1 MNRALNLD
9 ELSAALANKGVSV
22 QFFDYSEL
30 PKDHY
35 LLASMLLSNPPR
47 FLFFE
52 RSTSGDIGH
61 WTALKRFGRHLFWFS
76 SYGFLPD
83 GELMVSSELRGH
95 PGQGINKISR
105 ALKYLDSRGFTI
117 HYSAI
122 PLQVVG
128 DGTTSCGAW
137 CYYFLVSKFKDFE
150 KFEDRLSNISIP
162 ERFVS
167 AIYKNDFSS

>member
-9 ELSAALANKGVSV
+9 ELSGALARKGVTV

-30 PKDHY
+30 PKDY
-35 LLASMLLSNPPR
+35 YILASLLLTNPPR

-61 WTALKRFGRHLFWFS
+61 WTALKRSGTHIFWFS
-76 SYGFLPD
+76 SYGFMPD
-83 GELMVSSELRGH
+83 GELMVSAQLRGH

-122 PLQVVG
+122 PLQVTSVP
-128 DGTTSCGAW
+128 TQSCGAW
-137 CYYFLVSKFKDFE
+137 CYYFLVSKFKDYE
-150 KFEDRLSNISIP
+150 KFEERLSNITCP
-162 ERFVS
+162 ERFIS
-167 AIYKNDFSS
+167 AIYKNDFSG